1 MIHHLMQLTAR
12 IRAICIVFALLMVP
26 GMVQAEDV
34 YLLTSQTINGTEGN
48 YNVPS
53 KHQFT
58 NTPGTTEYTYT
69 ITSMPTDGFSFR
81 IGVKGWDNM
90 QPYTNDYAL
99 PINGASYT
107 ISENCY
113 GSKNAWKVSYKD
125 GEYSSLT
132 ITVDISTTNR
142 YVKITG
148 VKSSSG
154 GGGSSTTTCAPGL
167 YIYGEKYGKKGDQYI
182 YKLQRSSDIQYY
194 ISLNAI
200 NGAEWSNVQSYE
212 TGQGID
218 NYTISTIGQTF
229 HLVYVDANGKETAYY
244 PSTSGYGLSG
254 TDPNVG
260 SSKTKSFSTT
270 TYNDWTIGALNSS
283 DKNGGIY
290 NFYVNTNVNGMP
302 QDWYYEPDET
312 RIVAYEVNSSTNTT
326 DAYLYGRRA
335 NKTANYNKNFFG
347 MVSFVKD
354 GYLTYLFGGVT
365 YGRRKNSNS
374 THDMAVA
381 AYSPNAMQFDRDGH
395 DTGIYSTEFNPTRDY
410 IITGDKKP
418 TRIFII
424 GSAINPE
431 LSDTYTTWDPSNA
444 VEMIYDSEEGCYKT
458 TITLNK
464 DKQFRFLLDHN
475 TTGEATSLSD
485 NFGEDANLPGNG
497 GDTDYN
503 NKVEVESSS
512 TSGKNIVFNP
522 ETKTYVIRFY
532 VERKADKQGFDWTND
547 YGIYRYTIEEP
558 AHMSTTITPP
568 TATVAYGASL
578 TPKVEV
584 NDPNNGSTRKYA
596 YTTDGTDPV
605 IDTAT
610 GNPTDNSS
618 TKVVTYTYDEV
629 IPSNDL
635 GTFYMA
641 PGNVLTF
648 IDNEGKTSTL
658 TGNTVTVKAQAVQ
671 TVTEGSKYRLE
682 GNIATGNYTF
692 EEAGVQLGSNYTLT
706 ISNENTGSTPSVNK
720 AIADVTVINSTT
732 NDDDGVDVYY
742 TTDNSNPLESTTA
755 RLVRDRKVTV
765 YALPGEVGNAGTIKV
780 AIPGTTASASCTYD
794 ITYSTSEGGYQNYL
808 SNSASTDKT
817 LGGEGHVVVYVQPYS
832 SNESYTTSA
841 RQTYVY
847 AYEKKSDGTY
857 ASLTPA
863 HRVLADADKTTVN
876 GETWY
881 ALDLV
886 PVSGYKEVNVQM
898 GYYNTSDKTYKTS
911 DATVANACKDMFLKF
926 DVATGQITDVT
937 HAYTCDHF
945 YTIGTNGTKTEAA
958 NPESGKPFF
967 YAQVPLTWTSN
978 GNSVK
983 VLSGDT
989 ELSGATVK
997 VQNGAETSDLSSV
1010 CKIYVP
1016 ATLADKAK
1024 LTIKPYKGTTAS
1036 NVKFTIT
1043 YQNGGYYFYE
1053 SASHYSTTA
1062 PLVFSPDTDNK
1073 KDHRS
1078 YGRKDI
1084 NHVTTGDK
1092 THYLANSWTYS
1103 PELASG
1109 TSKTT
1114 SIADNWNKA
1123 ASATVNVIPSGT
1135 TISQTVNGLSPDST
1149 YTVQMIVRGKSGA
1162 KGTMTLEGA
1171 KTTTDELNLTG
1182 YNAQGVITADGR
1194 VEYLLNN
1201 DTTKNGWQKLEASVK
1216 PATDG
1221 TVTVKLTA
1229 NGNEMQLSDV
1239 TLLENANTKGHVW
1252 TTAPTSNETTEYDL
1266 SDRKMAN
1273 AFSFF
1278 DRGDNKNAIIY
1289 ANANTVL
1296 GMSENTYDVAVAI
1309 PASSPAKAI
1318 HRASSDAQDGR
1329 TPEYSMHTFALTDQA
1344 QDGTRNTDGSGSA
1357 AFWATAW
1364 KYSVSNAF
1372 KAEAF
1377 AFDRHFTK
1385 DKRSTICLPVA
1396 LSQDEVKSIFGT
1408 DTKFYDLKSVDVK
1421 KYTIDATQVTEDGMK
1436 ADHPYIIY
1444 LPDTYDFGSV
1454 TGTFIIPAT
1463 SKEAPHVA
1471 LSGGYTFYGNYEQD
1485 SIFYNDKE
1493 KCYNFG
1499 SAEGGRFYR
1508 VKYAGVVSKPF
1519 RAYIK
1524 ADNPLSSPAK
1534 MFVLNI
1540 VDDTTTGIEKVKEAS
1555 DNADGPVYTLTG
1567 VRVAE
1572 KFSSTLPPG
1581 IYIQNGRKVIVK

>member
-26 GMVQAEDV
+26 GMVQAYDV
-34 YLLTSQTINGTEGN
+34 YLLTKQTINGKEGS
-48 YNVPS
+48 YDMS
-53 KHQFT
+53 HSEHKFT
-58 NTPGTTEYTYT
+58 NSSGTVYTYT
-69 ITSMPTDGFSFR
+69 INPIQTDGTFSFR
-81 IGVKGWDNM
+81 IGVGGWDNNL
-90 QPYTNDYAL
+90 QPYNDGDAL
-99 PINGASYT
+99 NINGSSYT
-107 ISENCY
+107 ISKDCY
-113 GSKNAWKVSYKD
+113 GKTNAWKVSYKK

-132 ITVDISTTNR
+132 ITVDISDNTDKR

-148 VKSSSG
+148 VKGSSG
-154 GGGSSTTTCAPGL
+154 GGGTTTSANQPGIYL
-167 YIYGEKYGKKGDQYI
+167 YGQNFGSTDPNKHLTYKFLRKNDSEYHFALYAGSMKFSVEKYEQDRGKLDITPSWNNWQFKIAYI
-182 YKLQRSSDIQYY
+182 D
-194 ISLNAI
+194 AD
-200 NGAEWSNVQSYE
+200 GNVS
-212 TGQGID
+212 TFCPPS
-218 NYTISTIGQTF
+218 NYTLTNTDGTASTSKEFGNNTQWTIQNNGGMYD
-229 HLVYVDANGKETAYY
+229 LVVKVDANGK
-244 PSTSGYGLSG
+244 PTS
-254 TDPNVG
+254 
-260 SSKTKSFSTT
+260 
-270 TYNDWTIGALNSS
+270 
-283 DKNGGIY
+283 
-290 NFYVNTNVNGMP
+290 
-302 QDWYYEPDET
+302 WYYESDPN
-312 RIVAYEVNSSTNTT
+312 RIVSYKASSTSNWTT
-326 DAYLYGRRA
+326 EGFLYCIKSA
-335 NKTANYNKNFFG
+335 NKDAASYNKNFFG
-347 MVSFVKD
+347 TVPMVKD
-354 GYLTYLFGGVT
+354 EEFKFITGNYWLGLRYDQEP
-365 YGRRKNSNS
+365 YGTNVAISGDQDAPNLKNPY
-374 THDMAVA
+374 D
-381 AYSPNAMQFDRDGH
+381 
-395 DTGIYSTEFNPTRDY
+395 GIYPIEYNLDRTNY
-410 IITGDKKP
+410 QLAGDDKTP
-418 TRIFII
+418 LRIFMI
-424 GSAINPE
+424 GSALNNN
-431 LSDTYTTWDPSNA
+431 LSNTFTDWDPADA
-444 VEMIYDSEEGCYKT
+444 VELVYDSEEQCYKGT
-458 TITLNK
+458 VSLAKNGE
-464 DKQFRFLLDHN
+464 FRFLRDIN
-475 TTGEATSLSD
+475 TSGSATSLKL
-485 NFGEDANLPGNG
+485 NFGEDSNKPGNG
-497 GDTDYN
+497 GDTDANNHVAYN
-503 NKVEVESSS
+503 DDSSKG
-512 TSGKNIVFNP
+512 TNVVFNP
-522 ETKTYVIRFY
+522 ETNTYNVRFY
-532 VERKADKQGFDWTND
+532 IEAGTGMSNFNWNSAK
-547 YGIYRYTIEEP
+547 YRYTIELP
-558 AHMSTTITPP
+558 TRLSTTITPP

-610 GNPTDNSS
+610 GNPADNSS

-648 IDNEGKTSTL
+648 IDNKGNTSTL

-682 GNIATGNYTF
+682 GNVATGNYTF
-692 EEAGVQLGSNYTLT
+692 EEAGVQLGSNYT
-706 ISNENTGSTPSVNK
+706 ISIKNENEGTTPSVNK
-720 AIADVTVINSTT
+720 AIADVTVTNSTT

-817 LGGEGHVVVYVQPYS
+817 LGGEGHVVVYVQPYTS
-832 SNESYTTSA
+832 DEAYTTSA

-997 VQNGAETSDLSSV
+997 VQNAAETSDLSSV
-1010 CKIYVP
+1010 CKVYVP
-1016 ATLADKAK
+1016 TSLVEKTE
-1024 LTIKPYKGTTAS
+1024 LTIEPYKGTTAS

-1062 PLVFSPDTDNK
+1062 PLVFSPDANTDN
-1073 KDHRS
+1073 DYRS

-1103 PELASG
+1103 PE
-1109 TSKTT
+1109 TESKTA
-1114 SIADNWNKA
+1114 SITDNWNGAK
-1123 ASATVNVIPSGT
+1123 SATVNVIPTGT
-1135 TISQTVNGLSPDST
+1135 TISQTVTGLTAGKP
-1149 YTVQMIVRGKSGA
+1149 YTVQMIVRGAESATGK
-1162 KGTMTLEGA
+1162 MTLSDGTNSVD
-1171 KTTTDELNLTG
+1171 TTATFSG
-1182 YNAQGVITADGR
+1182 YTAAGTITTDGR
-1194 VEYLLNN
+1194 VEFLLHGTN
-1201 DTTKNGWQKLEASVK
+1201 NGWQKLERTITPSGTSLTISLA
-1216 PATDG
+1216 ATN
-1221 TVTVKLTA
+1221 A
-1229 NGNEMQLSDV
+1229 EMELSDV
-1239 TLLENANTKGHVW
+1239 TLLENANHDGYVW
-1252 TTAPTSNETTEYDL
+1252 TTAPTNNKTTEYYL
-1266 SDRKMAN
+1266 TDRTKAN

-1309 PASSPAKAI
+1309 PVSSPAKAI
-1318 HRASSDAQDGR
+1318 HRASSDAQDGT

-1396 LSQDEVKSIFGT
+1396 LSQDDVESIFGT

-1454 TGTFIIPAT
+1454 KGSFTIPAT

-1485 SIFYNDKE
+1485 SIYYNDKE

-1524 ADNPLSSPAK
+1524 ADNPSSSPAK

>member
-1 MIHHLMQLTAR
+1 MQLTAR

-312 RIVAYEVNSSTNTT
+312 RIVAYEVNTSTNTT

-335 NKTANYNKNFFG
+335 NTTDAYNKNFFG

-410 IITGDKKP
+410 IITGDKTP

-475 TTGEATSLSD
+475 TTGEATSLSN
-485 NFGEDANLPGNG
+485 NFGEDANKPGYG

-512 TSGKNIVFNP
+512 NSGNNIVFNP

-558 AHMSTTITPP
+558 AHLSTTITPP

-720 AIADVTVINSTT
+720 AIADVTVTNSTT

-817 LGGEGHVVVYVQPYS
+817 LGGDGHVVVYVQPYTS
-832 SNESYTTSA
+832 DKTYTTSA

-911 DATVANACKDMFLKF
+911 DATVANACQDMFLKF
-926 DVATGQITDVT
+926 DVATGQLTDVT
-937 HAYTCDHF
+937 SAYTGDHF
-945 YTIGTNGTKTEAA
+945 YTTGEGGTKTEAA

-1010 CKIYVP
+1010 CKVYVP
-1016 ATLADKAK
+1016 TSLVEKTE

-1036 NVKFTIT
+1036 KVSFTIT

-1053 SASHYSTTA
+1053 SASHYSTKA

-1103 PELASG
+1103 PE
-1109 TSKTT
+1109 TESKTA
-1114 SIADNWNKA
+1114 SITDNWNGAK
-1123 ASATVNVIPSGT
+1123 SATVNVIPTGT
-1135 TISQTVNGLSPDST
+1135 TISQTVTGLSPDST

-1201 DTTKNGWQKLEASVK
+1201 DANKNGWQKLEASVK

-1229 NGNEMQLSDV
+1229 NGNELQLSDV

-1318 HRASSDAQDGR
+1318 HRASDSAQDGR
-1329 TPEYSMHTFALTDQA
+1329 TPEYSMHRLALTDA
-1344 QDGTRNTDGSGSA
+1344 GTA
-1357 AFWATAW
+1357 ADNQRTSSYTFNITKDNVTTESFSYDR
-1364 KYSVSNAF
+1364 KYSAGIMSSF
-1372 KAEAF
+1372 
-1377 AFDRHFTK
+1377 
-1385 DKRSTICLPVA
+1385 CLPVA
-1396 LSQDEVKSIFGT
+1396 LTKDQLSSMGVSTIYEYTGLKVETGKDTEVQFTEHNVSGSDEFTTKAGMPYIVKFSSAGSFAADAEMAVAKGNAGT
-1408 DTKFYDLKSVDVK
+1408 SSDGVFIGSYAFQTLRNSDASNPTLFFYSGSANSLGKFTPAFADELG
-1421 KYTIDATQVTEDGMK
+1421 TNMK
-1436 ADHPYIIY
+1436 AFRGYF
-1444 LPDTYDFGSV
+1444 DFS
-1454 TGTFIIPAT
+1454 
-1463 SKEAPHVA
+1463 
-1471 LSGGYTFYGNYEQD
+1471 
-1485 SIFYNDKE
+1485 
-1493 KCYNFG
+1493 
-1499 SAEGGRFYR
+1499 
-1508 VKYAGVVSKPF
+1508 KYA
-1519 RAYIK
+1519 
-1524 ADNPLSSPAK
+1524 SPAK
-1534 MFVLNI
+1534 KYVFVLVKGFDQPTGISDINTD
-1540 VDDTTTGIEKVKEAS
+1540 VDDSKAPIYNLSGQLVRK
-1555 DNADGPVYTLTG
+1555 DGN
-1567 VRVAE
+1567 RNM
-1572 KFSSTLPPG
+1572 LPKG
-1581 IYIQNGRKVIVK
+1581 LYIQDNGSVA

>member
-1 MIHHLMQLTAR
+1 MQLTAR

-26 GMVQAEDV
+26 GMVQADDY
-34 YLLTSQTINGTEGN
+34 YLVGNFNNWTKSDTYKFTVSDNTATLSLTGAQINSKSTEFLILAMGSKGDSWYLKNSSTSVTSVIVGGDAVTASSYYNKTGGNYSVSDLSTVSTTIYTFTLTANGTDINDSKLKITSSSTGGGGTITSAN
-48 YNVPS
+48 QPGIYLYGQNFGSTDPS
-53 KHQFT
+53 KHLTYKFLRK
-58 NTPGTTEYTYT
+58 NDSEYHFALYAG
-69 ITSMPTDGFSFR
+69 SMNFS
-81 IGVKGWDNM
+81 V
-90 QPYTNDYAL
+90 
-99 PINGASYT
+99 
-107 ISENCY
+107 
-113 GSKNAWKVSYKD
+113 
-125 GEYSSLT
+125 
-132 ITVDISTTNR
+132 
-142 YVKITG
+142 
-148 VKSSSG
+148 
-154 GGGSSTTTCAPGL
+154 
-167 YIYGEKYGKKGDQYI
+167 EKYGQNRTKTDITPSWNNWQFKIAYI
-182 YKLQRSSDIQYY
+182 DADGNVSTFCPSS
-194 ISLNAI
+194 
-200 NGAEWSNVQSYE
+200 
-212 TGQGID
+212 
-218 NYTISTIGQTF
+218 NYTLTNTDGTASTSKEFGNNTQWTIQDNGGMYD
-229 HLVYVDANGKETAYY
+229 LVVKVDANGK
-244 PSTSGYGLSG
+244 PTS
-254 TDPNVG
+254 
-260 SSKTKSFSTT
+260 
-270 TYNDWTIGALNSS
+270 
-283 DKNGGIY
+283 
-290 NFYVNTNVNGMP
+290 
-302 QDWYYEPDET
+302 WYYESDPN
-312 RIVAYEVNSSTNTT
+312 RIVSYKASSTSNWTTEGFLYCLKNPNTEAT
-326 DAYLYGRRA
+326 SYC
-335 NKTANYNKNFFG
+335 KNFFG
-347 MVSFVKD
+347 TVPMVKD
-354 GYLTYLFGGVT
+354 EEFKFITGNYWLGLRYDQEP
-365 YGRRKNSNS
+365 YGTNVAISGDQDAPNLKNPY
-374 THDMAVA
+374 D
-381 AYSPNAMQFDRDGH
+381 
-395 DTGIYSTEFNPTRDY
+395 GIYPIEYNLDRTNY
-410 IITGDKKP
+410 QLAGDDKTP
-418 TRIFII
+418 LRIFMI
-424 GSAINPE
+424 GSALNNN
-431 LSDTYTTWDPSNA
+431 LSNTFTDWDPADA
-444 VEMIYDSEEGCYKT
+444 VELVYDSEEQCYKGT
-458 TITLNK
+458 VSLAKNGE
-464 DKQFRFLLDHN
+464 FRFLRDTN
-475 TTGEATSLSD
+475 TSGSATSLKL
-485 NFGEDANLPGNG
+485 NFGEDSNKPGNG
-497 GDTDYN
+497 GDTDDNNHVAYN
-503 NKVEVESSS
+503 DDSSKG
-512 TSGKNIVFNP
+512 TNVVFNP
-522 ETKTYVIRFY
+522 ETNTYNVRFY
-532 VERKADKQGFDWTND
+532 IEAGTGMSSFNWNSAK
-547 YGIYRYTIEEP
+547 YRYTIELP
-558 AHMSTTITPP
+558 TRLSTTITPP

-578 TPKVEV
+578 TPRVAV
-584 NDPNNGSTRKYA
+584 VGTTNATRTYA
-596 YTTDGTDPV
+596 YTTDGTAPT
-605 IDTAT
+605 IDTTTGKAT
-610 GNPTDNSS
+610 GT
-618 TKVVTYTYDEV
+618 TKVVTYTYDSV
-629 IPSNDL
+629 IPTNDL

-648 IDNEGKTSTL
+648 IDNKGNTSTL
-658 TGNTVTVKAQAVQ
+658 TGNKVTVKAQAVQ

-720 AIADVTVINSTT
+720 AIADVTVTNSTT

-765 YALPGEVGNAGTIKV
+765 YALPGEVGNAGTITV

-808 SNSASTDKT
+808 SNSASTDKA
-817 LGGEGHVVVYVQPYS
+817 LGGDGHVVVYVQPYTS
-832 SNESYTTSA
+832 DEAYTTSA

-911 DATVANACKDMFLKF
+911 DATVANAYQDMFLKF

-937 HAYTCDHF
+937 HAYTYDHF
-945 YTIGTNGTKTEAA
+945 YTIGEGGTKTEAA
-958 NPESGKPFF
+958 NPESSKPFF

-997 VQNGAETSDLSSV
+997 VQNSAETSDLSSV

-1036 NVKFTIT
+1036 NVKLTIT

-1062 PLVFSPDTDNK
+1062 PLVFSPDANTD
-1073 KDHRS
+1073 KDYRS

-1103 PELASG
+1103 PE
-1109 TSKTT
+1109 TESKTA
-1114 SIADNWNKA
+1114 SITDNWNGAK
-1123 ASATVNVIPSGT
+1123 SATVNVIPTGT
-1135 TISQTVNGLSPDST
+1135 TISQTVTGLTARKP
-1149 YTVQMIVRGKSGA
+1149 YTVQMIVRGAESATGK
-1162 KGTMTLEGA
+1162 MTLSDGTNSVD
-1171 KTTTDELNLTG
+1171 TTATFSG
-1182 YNAQGVITADGR
+1182 YTAAGTITTDGR
-1194 VEYLLNN
+1194 VEFLLHGTN
-1201 DTTKNGWQKLEASVK
+1201 NGWKKLERTITPSGTSLTISLA
-1216 PATDG
+1216 ATN
-1221 TVTVKLTA
+1221 A
-1229 NGNEMQLSDV
+1229 EMELSDV
-1239 TLLENANTKGHVW
+1239 TLLENANTEGYVW
-1252 TTAPTSNETTEYDL
+1252 TKAPTSNETTEYDL
-1266 SDRKMAN
+1266 SDRKMVN

-1318 HRASSDAQDGR
+1318 HRASSDAQDGT

-1408 DTKFYDLKSVDVK
+1408 DTKFYDLKSVDVE
-1421 KYTIDATQVTEDGMK
+1421 KYTIDATPVTTDGMK

-1444 LPDTYDFGSV
+1444 VPDTYDFGSV

-1463 SKEAPHVA
+1463 SNEAPHVA

-1485 SIFYNDKE
+1485 SIYYNDKE

-1524 ADNPLSSPAK
+1524 ADNPSSSPAK

-1540 VDDTTTGIEKVKEAS
+1540 IDDTTTGIEKVKEAS
-1555 DNADGPVYTLTG
+1555 DNADRPVYTLTG

>member
-1 MIHHLMQLTAR
+1 MQLTAR

-26 GMVQAEDV
+26 GMVHATDY
-34 YLLTSQTINGTEGN
+34 YLVGDFNKWTASDTYKFNVSGTTATLSLTGAQINDASTQFLIKAVESSSKSWFLKNSSTSVTSVTVGGDAVTASSYYNETGGN
-48 YNVPS
+48 YS
-53 KHQFT
+53 
-58 NTPGTTEYTYT
+58 
-69 ITSMPTDGFSFR
+69 
-81 IGVKGWDNM
+81 
-90 QPYTNDYAL
+90 
-99 PINGASYT
+99 
-107 ISENCY
+107 
-113 GSKNAWKVSYKD
+113 VS
-125 GEYSSLT
+125 GL
-132 ITVDISTTNR
+132 STA
-142 YVKITG
+142 
-148 VKSSSG
+148 
-154 GGGSSTTTCAPGL
+154 STTTYTFTLTADGTDINSSKLKITSATTGVGGGTTTTVNQPGIYL
-167 YIYGEKYGKKGDQYI
+167 YGQNFGSTDPNKHLTYKFLRKNDSEYHFALYAGSMKFSVEKYEHDRGKLDITPSWNNWQFKIAYI
-182 YKLQRSSDIQYY
+182 D
-194 ISLNAI
+194 AD
-200 NGAEWSNVQSYE
+200 GNVS
-212 TGQGID
+212 TFCPPS
-218 NYTISTIGQTF
+218 NYTLTNTDGTASTSKEFGNNTQWTIQDNGGMYD
-229 HLVYVDANGKETAYY
+229 LVVKVDANGK
-244 PSTSGYGLSG
+244 PTS
-254 TDPNVG
+254 
-260 SSKTKSFSTT
+260 
-270 TYNDWTIGALNSS
+270 
-283 DKNGGIY
+283 
-290 NFYVNTNVNGMP
+290 
-302 QDWYYEPDET
+302 WYYESDPN
-312 RIVAYEVNSSTNTT
+312 RIVSYKASSTSNWTTEGFLYCLKNPNTEAT
-326 DAYLYGRRA
+326 SYC
-335 NKTANYNKNFFG
+335 KNFFG
-347 MVSFVKD
+347 TVPMVKD
-354 GYLTYLFGGVT
+354 EEFKFITGNYWLGLRYDQEP
-365 YGRRKNSNS
+365 YGTNVAISGDQDAPNLKNPY
-374 THDMAVA
+374 D
-381 AYSPNAMQFDRDGH
+381 
-395 DTGIYSTEFNPTRDY
+395 GIYPIEYNLDRTNY
-410 IITGDKKP
+410 QLAGDAKTP
-418 TRIFII
+418 LRIFMI
-424 GSAINPE
+424 GSALNNN
-431 LSDTYTTWDPSNA
+431 LSNTFTDWDPADA
-444 VEMIYDSEEGCYKT
+444 VELVYDSEEQCYKGT
-458 TITLNK
+458 VSLAK
-464 DKQFRFLLDHN
+464 KGEFRFLRDTN
-475 TTGEATSLSD
+475 TSGSATSLKL
-485 NFGEDANLPGNG
+485 NFGEDSNKPGNG
-497 GDTDYN
+497 GDTDANNHVAYN
-503 NKVEVESSS
+503 DDSSKG
-512 TSGKNIVFNP
+512 TNVVFNP
-522 ETKTYVIRFY
+522 ETNTYNVRFY
-532 VERKADKQGFDWTND
+532 IEAGTGMSNFNWNSAK
-547 YGIYRYTIEEP
+547 YRYTIELP
-558 AHMSTTITPP
+558 TRLSTTITPP

-578 TPKVEV
+578 TPRVAV
-584 NDPNNGSTRKYA
+584 VGTTNATRTYA
-596 YTTDGTDPV
+596 YTLNGTVPV
-605 IDTAT
+605 INTAT
-610 GNPTDNSS
+610 GKAGNDD
-618 TKVVTYTYDEV
+618 TKVVTYTYDAV
-629 IPSNDL
+629 IPTNDL

-720 AIADVTVINSTT
+720 AIADVTVTNSTT

-817 LGGEGHVVVYVQPYS
+817 LGGDGHVVVYVQPYTS
-832 SNESYTTSA
+832 DKTYTTSA

-857 ASLTPA
+857 ASLTPV

-911 DATVANACKDMFLKF
+911 DATVANAYQDMFLKF

-937 HAYTCDHF
+937 HAYTGDHF
-945 YTIGTNGTKTEAA
+945 YTTGTNGTKTEAA

-1010 CKIYVP
+1010 CKVYVP
-1016 ATLADKAK
+1016 TSLVEKTE

-1036 NVKFTIT
+1036 KVSFTIT

-1053 SASHYSTTA
+1053 SASHYSTKA

-1103 PELASG
+1103 PE
-1109 TSKTT
+1109 TESKTA
-1114 SIADNWNKA
+1114 SITDNWNGAK
-1123 ASATVNVIPSGT
+1123 SATVNVIPTGT
-1135 TISQTVNGLSPDST
+1135 TISQTVTGLSPDST

-1201 DTTKNGWQKLEASVK
+1201 DANKNGWQKLEASVK

-1229 NGNEMQLSDV
+1229 NGNELQLSDV

-1318 HRASSDAQDGR
+1318 HRASDSAQDGR
-1329 TPEYSMHTFALTDQA
+1329 TPEYSMHRLALTDA
-1344 QDGTRNTDGSGSA
+1344 GTA
-1357 AFWATAW
+1357 ADNQRTSSYTFNITKDNVTTESFSYDR
-1364 KYSVSNAF
+1364 KYSAGIMSSF
-1372 KAEAF
+1372 
-1377 AFDRHFTK
+1377 
-1385 DKRSTICLPVA
+1385 CLPVA
-1396 LSQDEVKSIFGT
+1396 LTKDQLSSMGVSTIYEYTGLKVETGKDTEVQFTEHNVSGSDEFTTKAGMPYIVKFSSAGSFAADAEMAVAKGNAGT
-1408 DTKFYDLKSVDVK
+1408 SSDGVFIGSYAFQTLRNSDASNPTLFFYSGSANSLGKFTPAFADELG
-1421 KYTIDATQVTEDGMK
+1421 TNMK
-1436 ADHPYIIY
+1436 AFRGYF
-1444 LPDTYDFGSV
+1444 DFS
-1454 TGTFIIPAT
+1454 
-1463 SKEAPHVA
+1463 
-1471 LSGGYTFYGNYEQD
+1471 
-1485 SIFYNDKE
+1485 
-1493 KCYNFG
+1493 
-1499 SAEGGRFYR
+1499 
-1508 VKYAGVVSKPF
+1508 KYA
-1519 RAYIK
+1519 
-1524 ADNPLSSPAK
+1524 SPAK
-1534 MFVLNI
+1534 KYVFVLVKGFDQPTGISDINTD
-1540 VDDTTTGIEKVKEAS
+1540 VDDSKAPIYNLSGQLVRK
-1555 DNADGPVYTLTG
+1555 DGN
-1567 VRVAE
+1567 RNM
-1572 KFSSTLPPG
+1572 LPKG
-1581 IYIQNGRKVIVK
+1581 LYIQDNHKFIIK